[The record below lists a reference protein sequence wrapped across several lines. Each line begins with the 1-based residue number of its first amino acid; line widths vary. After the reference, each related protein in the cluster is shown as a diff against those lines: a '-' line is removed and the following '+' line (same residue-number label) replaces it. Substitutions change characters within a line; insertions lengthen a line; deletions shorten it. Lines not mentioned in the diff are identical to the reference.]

1 MKIARL
7 LGLLTLP
14 LLLASCLFSP
24 GKFTSDMVVQANG
37 AFSFRYKGEIVFV
50 SLMQM
55 MNKDGGSDGGMCAG
69 PLPGAQGMEE
79 SPTAVDDAVFD
90 TLDTATTAAPDSD
103 YGMADRTPRTSE
115 IKPVDPDAGGMEDV
129 TTSLPPE
136 AVEAAAERPCT
147 ADEIAARTAEKA
159 ERQTRDTEEAE
170 RFQQMIGFNPKDEAS
185 MQAFAAQM
193 MKQKGWRSVAYR
205 GNGVFDV
212 DYEIAGTLDRDFLFP
227 VYPDASVVYPMVLV
241 RRRADGSVQVTA
253 PSFGNNAGNPLAAMA
268 LMGGVGGPGTE
279 KAPPS
284 LADGGFTLRTD
295 AAILTNNTEDGAA
308 PVGAMQQLYWPVN
321 PRTTKIPEALL
332 RLTR

>member
-7 LGLLTLP
+7 IALLTAP

-55 MNKDGGSDGGMCAG
+55 MNKDGAADDGMCAG
-69 PLPGAQGMEE
+69 PLPGAEGMDDGA
-79 SPTAVDDAVFD
+79 TAVDMAQDAAAD
-90 TLDTATTAAPDSD
+90 AATAE
-103 YGMADRTPRTSE
+103 YGVADRDVPSSE
-115 IKPVDPDAGGMEDV
+115 IKPVDPDAGGMEDL

-136 AVEAAAERPCT
+136 ALEAAAERPCT
-147 ADEIAARTAEKA
+147 ADEIAARAAEKA

-205 GNGVFDV
+205 GKGVFDV

-227 VYPDASVVYPMVLV
+227 VYPEASVVYPMVLV
-241 RRRADGSVQVTA
+241 RRRADGNVQITA
-253 PSFGNNAGNPLAAMA
+253 PSFANTAGNPLTAMA
-268 LMGGVGGPGTE
+268 VMGGVGGSGNE

-295 AAILTNNTEDGAA
+295 AAILTNNTEDGPA
-308 PVGAMQQLYWPVN
+308 PTGAMQQLYWPVT

-332 RLTR
+332 RLSR